1 MPDTTRIVVLGGGY
15 AGVEAVKV
23 LHRHFRAD
31 RAVEITLVDKN
42 PFHTLMTELHE
53 VAGGRVEPESV
64 RISFEKIFGG
74 KRVTRVVDRIR
85 TIDFAARRLVSDRA
99 EYPYDYLVIG
109 VGGEPE
115 YFGIPG
121 VREFSFTLWSFEDA
135 LRIRRHVE
143 DMFRRAAAEPDPKL
157 RAEYLTFVVAGAGFT
172 GIELAGELKDWRP
185 LLCRQHHIPERDVRI
200 IVVEALD
207 TVLPTMPKRLQ
218 QKATRYLKRT
228 GVEVMLQSPIV
239 GAGQGMVL
247 LKGDAAIAA
256 KTFVWTCGIQGCE
269 FAANLRLVKG
279 KCSNRLCKF
288 ATTQGTCGLKEC
300 QFGGDRYVEG
310 KRGRLL
316 VNERMQTP
324 DYPEV
329 YVVGDV
335 GWYLEGKKV
344 LPQIVETAVQ
354 TGATA
359 AHNIVAAVRGGQPRS
374 HRSNYHGNMVSI
386 GAKWGVAHV
395 GFGRLFFPLSGFLA
409 ILAKHAVNLLH
420 FLGVA
425 GVNQVWTYLRHEFLD
440 VRNHRSVFGGH
451 FAGSTRGYWVAI
463 LRVFLGA
470 MWLIE
475 GITKVLNGWLK
486 PGNIFIVP
494 VDGATA
500 ASAEEAVEAT
510 TAASE
515 YAEAAGGA
523 TETAAQVVT
532 QVPLLAQ
539 PLGIYT
545 WIVDTF
551 VSKAPFL
558 FQVAIVLAEIAIGLA
573 LVGGLFT
580 FIAAAASIGLSLM
593 FIIGAMAGREVLWY
607 IAAAVVMLGGAGRA
621 FGLDHW
627 VMPWLQR
634 QWNRTRFAR
643 RTYLYVDEPTDRT

>member
-1 MPDTTRIVVLGGGY
+1 
-15 AGVEAVKV
+15 
-23 LHRHFRAD
+23 
-31 RAVEITLVDKN
+31 
-42 PFHTLMTELHE
+42 
-53 VAGGRVEPESV
+53 
-64 RISFEKIFGG
+64 
-74 KRVTRVVDRIR
+74 VVDRIR
-85 TIDFAARRLVSDRA
+85 TIDFAAKKLVSDRA

-109 VGGEPE
+109 AGGEPE
-115 YFGIPG
+115 FFGIPG
-121 VREFSFTLWSFEDA
+121 IKEFAFTLWSFEDA

-143 DMFRRAAAEPDPKL
+143 DMFRRAAAEPDPK
-157 RAEYLTFVVAGAGFT
+157 RRVEFLTFVVAGAGFT
-172 GIELAGELKDWRP
+172 GIELAGELKDWRTV
-185 LLCRQHHIPERDVRI
+185 LCRQHHVSESDVRI
-200 IVVEALD
+200 VVIEALD
-207 TVLPTMPKRLQ
+207 TVLPTMPVRLQ
-218 QKATRYLKRT
+218 QKATRYLERK
-228 GVEVMLQSPIV
+228 GVEVMLKSPIV
-239 GAGQGMVL
+239 GAGEDMVL
-247 LKGDAAIAA
+247 LKGDKSIVA

-300 QFGGDRYVEG
+300 QFGKDRYVEG

-359 AHNIVAAVRGGQPRS
+359 AHNIVADIRDTQPKS

-386 GAKWGVAHV
+386 GAKWGVAYV
-395 GFGRLFFPLSGFLA
+395 GMGRLMIPLSGIFA
-409 ILAKHAVNLLH
+409 MIAKHAINVLH

-425 GVNQVWTYLRHEFLD
+425 GINQVWGYLRHEFLD
-440 VRNHRSVFGGH
+440 VRNHRSMFGGH
-451 FAGSTRGYWVAI
+451 FAGKTRGYWVAI
-463 LRVFLGA
+463 LRMFLGVV
-470 MWLIE
+470 WLIE
-475 GITKVLNGWLK
+475 GITKVVGGWLK
-486 PGNIFIVP
+486 PGNIFIV
-494 VDGATA
+494 
-500 ASAEEAVEAT
+500 AVEGT
-510 TAASE
+510 TAASG
-515 YAEAAGGA
+515 EAATDATAAVSGEWVEGA
-523 TETAAQVVT
+523 GEAVAQVVT
-532 QVPLLAQ
+532 QVPLIAQ

-545 WIVDTF
+545 WLVDTF

-558 FQVAIVLAEIAIGLA
+558 FQAGIVLAEIAIGLA

-580 FIAAAASIGLSLM
+580 FLAAVVSIGLSLM

-607 IAAAVVMLGGAGRA
+607 IAASIVMLGGAGRA

-634 QWNRTRFAR
+634 FWNRTRFAK
-643 RTYLYVDEPTDRT
+643 RTYLYVDEPIDRK

>member
-1 MPDTTRIVVLGGGY
+1 MPDTTRVLVLGGGY

-23 LHRHFRAD
+23 LHHAFKRD
-31 RAVEITLVDKN
+31 RSVEITLVDRN

-64 RISFEKIFGG
+64 QISFEKIFGG
-74 KRVTRVVDRIR
+74 KRVNRIVDRIR
-85 TIDFAARRLVSDRA
+85 TIDFEVKKLVSDHA

-109 VGGEPE
+109 AGSEPE
-115 YFGIPG
+115 FFGIPG
-121 VREFSFTLWSFEDA
+121 IKEFSFTLWSFEDA

-143 DMFRRAAAEPDPKL
+143 DTFRRAAAEPDPKL

-185 LLCRQHHIPERDVRI
+185 LLCAKHHVPESDVRI
-200 IVVEALD
+200 VVIEALD
-207 TVLPTMPKRLQ
+207 TILPNLPVRLRR
-218 QKATRYLKRT
+218 KALRYLQRA
-228 GVEVMLQSPIV
+228 GVEVMLDSTIV
-239 GAGQGMVL
+239 GAGQDMVL
-247 LKGDAAIAA
+247 LKGDTSIVAR
-256 KTFVWTCGIQGCE
+256 TFVWTCGIQGCE

-300 QFGGDRYVEG
+300 QFGGDRYIEG

-329 YVVGDV
+329 YVVGDL
-335 GWYLEGKKV
+335 GWYLEGRKV

-359 AHNIVAAVRGGQPRS
+359 AHNIIADIRDEQPRS

-386 GAKWGVAHV
+386 GAKWGVAYV
-395 GFGRLFFPLSGFLA
+395 GMGRLFVPLSGILA
-409 ILAKHAVNLLH
+409 MAAKHAINVLH
-420 FLGVA
+420 LFGVA
-425 GVNQVWTYLRHEFLD
+425 GVNEVWEYLKHEFLD
-440 VRNHRSVFGGH
+440 VKHHRSALGGH
-451 FAGSTRGYWVAI
+451 FAGKTRGYWVAI
-463 LRVFLGA
+463 LRMFLGA

-475 GITKVLNGWLK
+475 GITKVVNGWLK

-494 VDGATA
+494 VDAASAASGAAAADATA
-500 ASAEEAVEAT
+500 AA
-510 TAASE
+510 TAAASP
-515 YAEAAGGA
+515 A
-523 TETAAQVVT
+523 VNP
-532 QVPLLAQ
+532 VPLLAQ
-539 PLGIYT
+539 PLGIYA
-545 WIVDTF
+545 WLVDNL
-551 VSKAPFL
+551 VSKAPFF
-558 FQVAIVLAEIAIGLA
+558 FQALIVLAEIAIGLA

-580 FIAAAASIGLSLM
+580 FIAAVASIGLSLM

-607 IAAAVVMLGGAGRA
+607 IAASLVMLGGAGRV

-627 VMPWLQR
+627 VMPRLQR
-634 QWNRTRFAR
+634 LWNRTRFAH
-643 RTYLYVDEPTDRT
+643 RTYLYVDEPIDRK

>member
-1 MPDTTRIVVLGGGY
+1 MADITRIVVLGGGY

-23 LHRHFRAD
+23 LHHAFKRD
-31 RAVEITLVDKN
+31 RSVEITLVDKN
-42 PFHTLMTELHE
+42 PYHTLMTELHE

-64 RISFEKIFGG
+64 QISFEKIFGG
-74 KRVTRVVDRIR
+74 KRVNRVVDRIR
-85 TIDFAARRLVSDRA
+85 TIDFQAKKLASDRA

-109 VGGEPE
+109 AGGEPE
-115 YFGIPG
+115 FFGIPG
-121 VREFSFTLWSFEDA
+121 IKEFSFTLWSFEDA

-143 DMFRRAAAEPDPKL
+143 DMFRRAAAEIDPVK

-185 LLCRQHHIPERDVRI
+185 VLCRKHHIRESDVRI
-200 IVVEALD
+200 VVIEALD
-207 TVLPTMPKRLQ
+207 TILPTMPVRLQ
-218 QKATRYLKRT
+218 QKAARYLKRK
-228 GVEVMLQSPIV
+228 GVEVMLKSPIV
-239 GAGQGMVL
+239 GAGQDMVL
-247 LKGDAAIAA
+247 LKDDKVIAA
-256 KTFVWTCGIQGCE
+256 RTFVWTCGIQGCE

-329 YVVGDV
+329 SVVGDV

-359 AHNIVAAVRGGQPRS
+359 AHNIIAAIRNEQPRS

-386 GAKWGVAHV
+386 GATWGVAYV
-395 GFGRLFFPLSGFLA
+395 GMGRMMIPLSGILA
-409 ILAKHAVNLLH
+409 LVAKHAINVLH

-425 GVNQVWTYLRHEFLD
+425 GINQVWGYLRHEFLD
-440 VRNHRSVFGGH
+440 VKNHRSMFGGH
-451 FAGSTRGYWVAI
+451 FAGVTRGYWVAV
-463 LRVFLGA
+463 LRMFLGV

-475 GITKVLNGWLK
+475 GITKVVNGWLK

-494 VDGATA
+494 VDGASA
-500 ASAEEAVEAT
+500 ASAAWEEG
-510 TAASE
+510 
-515 YAEAAGGA
+515 AEAAADA
-523 TETAAQVVT
+523 TVQAVT

-545 WIVDTF
+545 WMIDTF

-558 FQVAIVLAEIAIGLA
+558 FQAGIVLAEIAIGLA

-580 FIAAAASIGLSLM
+580 FLAAVVSIGLSLM

-607 IAAAVVMLGGAGRA
+607 IAASIVMLGGAGRA

-634 QWNRTRFAR
+634 LWNRTRFAK
-643 RTYLYVDEPTDRT
+643 RTHLYVDEPIDRK